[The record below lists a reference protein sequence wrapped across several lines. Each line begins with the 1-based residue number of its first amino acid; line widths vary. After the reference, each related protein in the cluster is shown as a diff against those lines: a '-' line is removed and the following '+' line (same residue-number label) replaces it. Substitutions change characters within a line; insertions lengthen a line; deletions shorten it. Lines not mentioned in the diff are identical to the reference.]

1 MTTVLHKLS
10 NKVLYIALSGELDES
25 AAAYVRNEWDAIIAR
40 AGFDR
45 VVVDLSKLT
54 FMDSTGI
61 GVLIGRYKKLKSR
74 NALIFLANP
83 TAAVDKILTL
93 SGIYD
98 IMPKVSA

>member
-1 MTTVLHKLS
+1 MITILHKLS
-10 NKVLYIALSGELDES
+10 NKVLYVSMSGELDEN
-25 AAAYVRNEWDAIIAR
+25 AAAYVRGEMDAIIGR
-40 AGFDR
+40 GGFDR
-45 VVVDLSKLT
+45 VVIDLSKLT

-61 GVLIGRYKKLKSR
+61 GVLIGRYKKLK
-74 NALIFLANP
+74 AKGGLIFLANP